1 MNNLT
6 GRPGRSLRLHSL
18 SQLITYCF
26 IPIVLFMAL
35 ALVYSNLTLDQMKVE
50 VAESQRL
57 AGEQAERMHYVQAV
71 QQPVLR
77 RLRELEALASQFSSE
92 FELLVLDP
100 ERSDDAI
107 IELRLELVTF
117 MQTGPRAVTESN
129 PQLSEWLQDS
139 AGLVLDL
146 LDELLET
153 GGSNDRY
160 RLYRNSTDPLVELLA
175 GVEQAELEQEERSRA
190 AQLALNQ
197 AAERSRQGWEQLVSS
212 FVQAEQ
218 ITQGLML
225 LIVLTNLVCWWLL
238 GRLLR
243 QRLNTLASFASAIAQ
258 GKQQQIP
265 FISADSTGRLAV
277 SLARTARRIRGLL
290 KETRHQAELA
300 ESARNEAEKLA
311 FYDPLT
317 ALANRRSFNYNLD
330 QILRSVQRERQLYA
344 LFYLDLDNFKYIND
358 SLGHDVGDELL
369 SNVSTRLKQCLRADD
384 FIARLG
390 GDEFAVLA
398 RGGTR
403 EVTELAQRILQRLN
417 QPVEISG
424 QSLVISCSIG
434 IAFARIDGSDAS
446 TLQKNA
452 DLALYKAKEQ
462 GRNNFQF
469 FSPELHALSMYRM
482 RMVMELRQAYEKDE
496 FFLQYQPKYNLAT
509 GELCAMEAL
518 IRWSH
523 DKEGVVGP
531 DDFIPLAE
539 ETGMINEI
547 GTWVLRQTCADISTL
562 AEQGIQLPIA
572 VNLSG
577 RQFYDGNLAQTVR
590 GILDEYAVAPRWL
603 ELEVTETMLIDDID
617 ASVKVLQQLRE
628 QGVSIAIDDF
638 GMGFSSLNYLK
649 KLPIN
654 VLKIDRSFV
663 RQVPGGR
670 KDCAVIN
677 TIVELAHRLD
687 MTVVAEGIETAEQQV
702 YLQSIGCDVGQ
713 GYYLGRP
720 AELSDLILSEAC
732 SVTGRADPEPD

>member
-1 MNNLT
+1 MSNLT

-35 ALVYSNLTLDQMKVE
+35 ALVYSNLTMKQMKVE
-50 VAESQRL
+50 VADSQRL
-57 AGEQAERMHYVQAV
+57 AGEQAERMRYVQTV

-77 RLRELEALASQFSSE
+77 RLRELELLVSRFSSE

-117 MQTGPRAVTESN
+117 MQTTPRAVAESN

-160 RLYRNSTDPLVELLA
+160 RLYRNSTDPLVELFE
-175 GVEQAELEQEERSRA
+175 GVAQAELDQEVRSRA

-212 FVQAEQ
+212 FVQVEL
-218 ITQGLML
+218 ITQSLML

-243 QRLNTLASFASAIAQ
+243 QRLNSLASFASAIAQ
-258 GKQQQIP
+258 GKQQKIP

-277 SLARTARRIRGLL
+277 SLARTARRIRRLL
-290 KETRHQAELA
+290 RETRLQTELA

-317 ALANRRSFNYNLD
+317 ELANRRSFNYHLD
-330 QILRSVQRERQLYA
+330 QVLRSVQRERQLYA

-369 SNVSTRLKQCLRADD
+369 ICVTSRLKHCLREGD
-384 FIARLG
+384 FVARLG
-390 GDEFAVLA
+390 GDEFAVLG

-403 EVTELAQRILQRLN
+403 EVTELAQRVLQRLS
-417 QPVEISG
+417 QPVELNGS
-424 QSLVISCSIG
+424 SLAISCSIG
-434 IAFARIDGSDAS
+434 IAFVRIDGDDAS

-469 FSPELHALSMYRM
+469 FSPELHALSMHRM
-482 RMVMELRQAYEKDE
+482 RMVMELRQAYENDE

-509 GELCAMEAL
+509 GELCSMEAL

-523 DKEGVVGP
+523 DKEGVVSP

-539 ETGMINEI
+539 ETGLITEI
-547 GTWVLRQTCADISTL
+547 GAWVMRQACADICTL
-562 AEQGIQLPIA
+562 ASRGIQLPVA

-577 RQFYDGNLAQTVR
+577 RQFYDGDLAQTVQ
-590 GILDEYAVAPRWL
+590 GILNEYGVKPCWL

-649 KLPIN
+649 KLPVD

-663 RQVPGGR
+663 RQVPRGR

-687 MTVVAEGIETAEQQV
+687 MTVVAEGIETAEQQD

-720 AELSDLILSEAC
+720 AQLSDLLLAEHY
-732 SVTGRADPEPD
+732 SVPERSAPEPD